1 VLQSAWH
8 YHGGPPQ
15 QENRESSER
24 RDHEANDTSDLA
36 MLLML
41 GASVNTTAA
50 PKPTRC
56 RVLIHVP
63 FAFQVAGRT
72 LPAGY
77 YRFEQ
82 VLGNSD
88 GVDILVVRG
97 LDQQFYQAVATKA
110 EKMDETEPASK
121 LVFRH
126 SGEQLVLAALCSHSK
141 HTTLE
146 LYDAGTKQ
154 PMVTART
161 EGADDVEL
169 AVPSDGDL
177 LAMARPADSQTR

>member
-1 VLQSAWH
+1 MK
-8 YHGGPPQ
+8 
-15 QENRESSER
+15 RM
-24 RDHEANDTSDLA
+24 TLA
-36 MLLML
+36 ILTMLLML
-41 GASVNTTAA
+41 GVSMNSTAS

-63 FAFQVAGRT
+63 FPFQVAART

-77 YRFEQ
+77 YQFEQ
-82 VLGNSD
+82 ILGNSD
-88 GVDILVVRG
+88 GVEVLVVRS
-97 LDQQFYQAVATKA
+97 LEDHQYYQAVATKA

-126 SGEQLVLAALCSHSK
+126 SGEKLVLAALCSHSK
-141 HTTLE
+141 HTSME

-154 PMVTART
+154 PMIAART

-169 AVPSDGDL
+169 AVPADGEL
-177 LAMARPADSQTR
+177 LAMARPTR

>member
-1 VLQSAWH
+1 MK
-8 YHGGPPQ
+8 
-15 QENRESSER
+15 RM
-24 RDHEANDTSDLA
+24 TLA
-36 MLLML
+36 ILATLLML
-41 GASVNTTAA
+41 VVSGNCTAS
-50 PKPTRC
+50 PRPTRC

-72 LPAGY
+72 FPAGY
-77 YRFEQ
+77 YQFEQ
-82 VLGNSD
+82 ILGKSD
-88 GVDILVVRG
+88 GVEILVVRG

-126 SGEQLVLAALCSHSK
+126 SGEQLVLVALCSHSK
-141 HTTLE
+141 HTSIE

-154 PMVTART
+154 PMIAART
-161 EGADDVEL
+161 EGTDDVEL

-177 LAMARPADSQTR
+177 LAMARPADSQTY